1 MSTGIIGIGITGLQ
15 AAQMG
20 LLTSEHNISNASTP
34 GYNRQRIVQASN
46 LPLMTGA
53 GALGQGTHVETVQ
66 RMYSD
71 FLSGQVN
78 SSQTS
83 VSELESYYAE
93 ISQIDN
99 MLADPNSGLSPAL
112 QDFFRGV
119 QQVAATPSSMSAR
132 QSMISAG
139 QSLVTRF
146 QGIESRLTQIAD
158 GVNSQITTTVGTIN
172 SYAKQIADLNGRII
186 VAQSGVGQPPNDL
199 LDQRDQLVSELNKL
213 IKVTT
218 SSNSDGS
225 YNVFIGTGQQ
235 LVVGVNATT
244 MTAAASSADPSRI
257 AVGLQNAG
265 SNQEL
270 PEFIITGGQLGG
282 LVRFRSESLDPAFNE
297 MGRVASSL
305 ALTFNA
311 QFSLGQDLLG
321 QSQGSPAGYV
331 PKFFDM
337 KNMQPTAIKNAS
349 NTGNAVI
356 TAALVSPPPMA
367 GIYTLTNTAGNYTL
381 TRQSDG
387 QVWPVPPA
395 TAATLAALQAT
406 LPAAEGVDVTN
417 ATVAAGASSSVYSSA
432 VNTSNFQTNLTTSD
446 YRLSYD
452 GTNYTLTRL
461 SDNKKW
467 SNASV
472 SGLSTT
478 VSASEGFTLNMASGA
493 MTANVDTFLI
503 QPTRGAARNIA
514 MDAAVVADPRLVT
527 AGLPFKTSAAVSNTG
542 NAVISNGQTLLG
554 YSASSMPAAGVTVT
568 YNGGNLTF
576 AGLPANAN
584 LSVTPPGGTTTVYSG
599 PTIPYVSGA
608 KIEFAGVAF
617 DITGTP
623 ATNDT
628 FTLSPNA
635 AGVSDGRNALNLG
648 QLQVKNT
655 VAGGAASFQMAYS
668 QFVSST
674 GNQTHATQVT
684 RDAQQALL
692 EQASASKEALSGVN
706 LDEEAANLLRYQQV
720 YQAAAKMIDIG
731 TKLFDAV
738 LAIRS

>member
-46 LPLMTGA
+46 VPLMTGA

-78 SSQTS
+78 SSQTN

-93 ISQIDN
+93 VSQIDN

-139 QSLVTRF
+139 QSMVTRF
-146 QGIESRLTQIAD
+146 QGIEDRLTQIAD

-172 SYAKQIADLNGRII
+172 SYAKEIADLNGRII

-199 LDQRDQLVSELNKL
+199 LDQRDQIVSELNKL
-213 IKVTT
+213 IKVRT
-218 SSNSDGS
+218 SANSDGS

-270 PEFIITGGQLGG
+270 PEFVINGGQLGG
-282 LVRFRSESLDPAFNE
+282 LVRFRTESLDPAFNE

-311 QFSLGQDLLG
+311 QFALGQDLLG
-321 QSQGSPAGYV
+321 QSQGNPAGYT
-331 PKFFDM
+331 PTFFDL

-349 NTGNAVI
+349 NTGNAAI
-356 TAALVSPPPMA
+356 TAAFVSPPPVA
-367 GIYTLTNTAGNYTL
+367 GVYTLTNTAGNYTL

-406 LPAAEGVDVTN
+406 VPAAEGVDVTN
-417 ATVAAGASSSVYSSA
+417 ATVAAGASSSIYSSA
-432 VNTSNFQTNLTTSD
+432 ANTSNFLTNLTTSD

-461 SDNKKW
+461 TDNKKW

-472 SGLSTT
+472 NGLSAT
-478 VSASEGFTLNMASGA
+478 VSASEGFTLNMTSGA

-503 QPTRGAARNIA
+503 QPTRSASRNIA
-514 MDAAVVADPRLVT
+514 MNAAVTADPRLIT

-542 NAVISNGQTLLG
+542 SAVISNGQTLLG
-554 YSASSMPAAGVTVT
+554 YTASSMPAAGVTVT

-608 KIEFAGVAF
+608 KIEFSGIAF
-617 DITGTP
+617 DISGTP
-623 ATNDT
+623 AANDT
-628 FTLSPNA
+628 FTLAPNA

-655 VAGGAASFQMAYS
+655 IAGGAASFQVAYS

-720 YQAAAKMIDIG
+720 YQAAARMIDIG
-731 TKLFDAV
+731 TKLFDSV